1 MDLKMVMCSV
11 VLTIHAVQLDSGQV
25 ASNIHNSD
33 EINKIVVDPNVIAS
47 KDSAELFANF
57 FNIKKVVSLA
67 NLDTSQVTNMH

>member
-1 MDLKMVMCSV
+1 M
-11 VLTIHAVQLDSGQV
+11 